1 LDFIRKIGAVAE
13 DVDVHVCWP
22 DPPTMTV
29 PTIRRAT
36 AEDAAAVASIYAPFC
51 DTNAVSFEEAA
62 PPADEMSRR
71 IETIG
76 AERPWIV
83 LEDGDLVGYA
93 YAARHHE
100 RAAYRWSATTA
111 IYVDGAH
118 RRCGAGR
125 ALYTTLLSLLRQ
137 LGYHTA
143 TAGVTLPNP
152 ASVGLHEACG
162 FSMVGVYRNIGYKL
176 GQWHDVAWYQTVI
189 QPPLKDP
196 ASPRVIADLVG
207 TAGWNEAVARG
218 LQHYARHE

>member
-1 LDFIRKIGAVAE
+1 MA
-13 DVDVHVCWP
+13 DVS
-22 DPPTMTV
+22 M
-29 PTIRRAT
+29 IRRAT
-36 AEDAAAVASIYAPFC
+36 MDDAAAIAAIYAPFC
-51 DTNAVSFEEAA
+51 ETSAVSFEEIA
-62 PPADEMSRR
+62 PSADDMRRR

-83 LEDGDLVGYA
+83 LDHGDILGYA

-111 IYVDGAH
+111 IYVDSAH
-118 RRCGAGR
+118 RRSGAGR
-125 ALYTTLLSLLRQ
+125 ALYTTLLALLRQ

-143 TAGVTLPNP
+143 TAGITLPNP

-162 FSMVGVYRNIGYKL
+162 FSLVGVYRNIGYKL

-189 QPPLKDP
+189 QPPLNDP
-196 ASPRVIADLVG
+196 LPPTDIGDLVG

-218 LQHYARHE
+218 LQHYARHQ